1 MRKKKVNDG
10 PQRSHT
16 VCPYFATGRIG
27 VILVGVGGN
36 GCRVLHGLAQLHLA
50 MKALGHR
57 YGLSVTSYDADVVS
71 AANIG
76 RTVFSAS
83 DIGQYKATVL
93 TQRINCAY
101 DLDWTAVPKKID
113 GQSAFSGCD
122 ILISCVDSAKARRDI
137 HSVLKETAGFNPP
150 KYWLD
155 LGNMQTTG
163 QVILGEPDLGSYSRS
178 HGFGVDHV
186 FPRTKKS
193 DAAYPPRLPCVTD
206 MFPELLDDK
215 LPEDD
220 RPSCSLQEAIAG
232 QDLFINAHVSTWA
245 LQLLWELCRNAT
257 IERHGYFINLET
269 GNARPLTVES
279 SMKICAGTKG

>member
-1 MRKKKVNDG
+1 MIQLPVERCGTTRQPNS
-10 PQRSHT
+10 PQSFSSSCAGFDRSQFT
-16 VCPYFATGRIG
+16 S
-27 VILVGVGGN
+27 GGN

-122 ILISCVDSAKARRDI
+122 ILISCVDSAKARRT
-137 HSVLKETAGFNPP
+137 VPP
-150 KYWLD
+150 SSAR
-155 LGNMQTTG
+155 GG
-163 QVILGEPDLGSYSRS
+163 R
-178 HGFGVDHV
+178 H
-186 FPRTKKS
+186 PRRRT
-193 DAAYPPRLPCVTD
+193 R
-206 MFPELLDDK
+206 MR
-215 LPEDD
+215 
-220 RPSCSLQEAIAG
+220 RPS
-232 QDLFINAHVSTWA
+232 
-245 LQLLWELCRNAT
+245 R
-257 IERHGYFINLET
+257 R
-269 GNARPLTVES
+269 
-279 SMKICAGTKG
+279 